1 MKLLKWMLHKSYR
14 REMQWRRQN
23 KDNYTVL
30 KNASAL
36 NYVHVG
42 RMTYGDIDA
51 HRAGKNDAQ
60 LYIGSF
66 CSIAK
71 EVTFFLSGNHSLE
84 TVSTYPFEYYCFHEE
99 PASLSKGNIVIG
111 DDVWIGYRAVVL
123 SGVHIGQGAVVA
135 AGAVVT
141 KDVPPYAIVG
151 GVPAKVIKY
160 RFTPDLVQQLLS
172 IDYSNLSLEDIKQN
186 RELFFVKA
194 DTEKAEKIADLKS

>member
-1 MKLLKWMLHKSYR
+1 MNLLKWMLHKSYR
-14 REMQWRRQN
+14 RGMKWRSRN
-23 KDNYTVL
+23 KENYTTL
-30 KNASAL
+30 KNTSAL

-51 HRAGKNDAQ
+51 HCFGKNDAQ

-66 CSIAK
+66 CSIAE
-71 EVTFFLSGNHSLE
+71 EVTFFLSGNHRLE

-99 PASLSKGNIVIG
+99 PAALSKGNIVIG

-141 KDVPPYAIVG
+141 KDVPPYGIVG

-172 IDYSNLSLEDIKQN
+172 IDYSKLSLENIKQN

-194 DTEKAEKIADLKS
+194 DIEKAEKIADLKS